1 MLSLDHVSFSVSTEN
16 GKKQILKDVSFS
28 VDKGETV
35 GLLGRNGAGKT
46 SILKCITGLWLYD
59 GGDIFACG
67 KNVKKSDNRSE
78 IAALI
83 GYPSLFPN
91 MTLQENIDYF
101 GILSLKEYDAR
112 AKELTD
118 ILNLSDVLNK
128 KVGTF
133 SSGMKQ
139 KACLLVA
146 LMQNPEILILDE
158 PTSMLDPIS
167 GFEIREFIK
176 NVKKSGISILISS
189 HNIAELEGLCE
200 RAVVVD
206 NGQITRFID
215 IKKANKRFLLEFAN
229 PDEMKKALTEAQD
242 FGIVIQDESSCFLL
256 GDATVLK
263 EFIFKTNP
271 ELRDIKNVNV
281 LENAYVNET

>member
-1 MLSLDHVSFSVSTEN
+1 MNAIIEIRNLSKKI

-46 SILKCITGLWLYD
+46 SILKCITGLWIYD
-59 GGDIFACG
+59 DGDIFVCG
-67 KNVKKSDNRSE
+67 KNIKKSDNRSE

-101 GILSLKEYDAR
+101 GTLSLKEYVVR

-118 ILNLSDVLNK
+118 ILNLSDVINK

-189 HNIAELEGLCE
+189 HNIGELEGLCE

-215 IKKANKRFLLEFAN
+215 IKKANKRFFLEFTN

-242 FGIVIQDESSCFLL
+242 FGIVIQDESSCVLL

>member
-1 MLSLDHVSFSVSTEN
+1 MNTIIEIRNLSKKI

-59 GGDIFACG
+59 GGDIFVCG

-118 ILNLSDVLNK
+118 ILNLSDVINK

-176 NVKKSGISILISS
+176 NIKKLGISILISS
-189 HNIAELEGLCE
+189 HNIDELEGLCE

-215 IKKANKRFLLEFAN
+215 IKKANKRFLLEFTN
-229 PDEMKKALTEAQD
+229 PNEMKKALTEAQD
-242 FGIVIQDESSCFLL
+242 FGIVIHDESSCFLL
-256 GDATVLK
+256 GDATILK

-271 ELRDIKNVNV
+271 DLRDIKNVNV

>member
-1 MLSLDHVSFSVSTEN
+1 
-16 GKKQILKDVSFS
+16 
-28 VDKGETV
+28 
-35 GLLGRNGAGKT
+35 
-46 SILKCITGLWLYD
+46 
-59 GGDIFACG
+59 
-67 KNVKKSDNRSE
+67 
-78 IAALI
+78 
-83 GYPSLFPN
+83 

-215 IKKANKRFLLEFAN
+215 IKKANKSFLLEFAN

-242 FGIVIQDESSCFLL
+242 FGIVIQDESSCVLL

>member
-1 MLSLDHVSFSVSTEN
+1 MNAIIEIRNLSKKI

-46 SILKCITGLWLYD
+46 SILKCITGLWIYD
-59 GGDIFACG
+59 DGDIFISG
-67 KNVKKSDNRSE
+67 KIVKKSDKRSG

-101 GILSLKEYDAR
+101 GTLSLNEYVVR

-128 KVGTF
+128 KVGTY

-176 NVKKSGISILISS
+176 SVKKTGISILISS
-189 HNIAELEGLCE
+189 HNIAELEGFCE

-229 PDEMKKALTEAQD
+229 HDEMKKALTKAQD
-242 FGIVIQDESSCFLL
+242 FGIVIQDESSCVLL

-263 EFIFKTNP
+263 DFIFKTNP

>member
-1 MLSLDHVSFSVSTEN
+1 MNAIIEIRNLSKKI

-46 SILKCITGLWLYD
+46 SILKCITGLWIYD
-59 GGDIFACG
+59 DGDIFVCG
-67 KNVKKSDNRSE
+67 KNVKKSDKRSG
-78 IAALI
+78 IAALV

-101 GILSLKEYDAR
+101 GTLSLKEYVAR

-176 NVKKSGISILISS
+176 SVKKTGISILISS

-215 IKKANKRFLLEFAN
+215 IKKANKRFLLEFTN
-229 PDEMKKALTEAQD
+229 PDEMKKALTKAQD
-242 FGIVIQDESSCFLL
+242 FGIVIQDESSCVLL

-263 EFIFKTNP
+263 EFIVKTNP
-271 ELRDIKNVNV
+271 DLRDITNVNV
-281 LENAYVNET
+281 LEDAYVNET

>member
-1 MLSLDHVSFSVSTEN
+1 MNAIIEIRNLSKKI

-46 SILKCITGLWLYD
+46 SILKCITGLWIYD
-59 GGDIFACG
+59 DGDIFVCG

-101 GILSLKEYDAR
+101 GTLSLKEYVVR

-118 ILNLSDVLNK
+118 ILNLSDVINK

-215 IKKANKRFLLEFAN
+215 IKKANKRFFLEFTN

-242 FGIVIQDESSCFLL
+242 FGIVIQDESSCVLL

>member
-1 MLSLDHVSFSVSTEN
+1 MNAIIEIRNLSKKI

-46 SILKCITGLWLYD
+46 SILKCITGLWIYD
-59 GGDIFACG
+59 DGDIFVCG

-101 GILSLKEYDAR
+101 GTLSLKEYVVR

-118 ILNLSDVLNK
+118 ILNLSDVINK

-189 HNIAELEGLCE
+189 HNIGELEGLCE

-215 IKKANKRFLLEFAN
+215 IKKANKRFLLEFTN

-242 FGIVIQDESSCFLL
+242 FGIVIQDESSCVLL

>member
-1 MLSLDHVSFSVSTEN
+1 MNAIIEIRNLSKKI

-59 GGDIFACG
+59 GGDIFVCG

-101 GILSLKEYDAR
+101 GILSLKEYNAR

-118 ILNLSDVLNK
+118 ILNLSDVINK

-176 NVKKSGISILISS
+176 NIKKLGISILISS

-215 IKKANKRFLLEFAN
+215 IKKANKSFLLEFAN

-242 FGIVIQDESSCFLL
+242 FGIVINDESSCVLL

-271 ELRDIKNVNV
+271 ELRDIKNVNI

>member
-1 MLSLDHVSFSVSTEN
+1 MNAIIEIRNLSKKI

-46 SILKCITGLWLYD
+46 SILKCITGLWIYD
-59 GGDIFACG
+59 DGDIFVCG

-101 GILSLKEYDAR
+101 GTLSLKEYVVR

-118 ILNLSDVLNK
+118 ILNLSDVINK

-215 IKKANKRFLLEFAN
+215 IKKANKRFLLEFTN
-229 PDEMKKALTEAQD
+229 PDEMKKTLTEAQD
-242 FGIVIQDESSCFLL
+242 FGIVIQDESSCVLL

>member
-1 MLSLDHVSFSVSTEN
+1 MNAIIEIRNLSKKI
-16 GKKQILKDVSFS
+16 GKRQILKDVSFS

-46 SILKCITGLWLYD
+46 SILKCITGLWIYD
-59 GGDIFACG
+59 DGDIFVCG
-67 KNVKKSDNRSE
+67 KNIKKSDNRSE

-101 GILSLKEYDAR
+101 GTLSLKEYVVR

-118 ILNLSDVLNK
+118 ILNLSDVINK

-176 NVKKSGISILISS
+176 NVKKLGISILISS

-215 IKKANKRFLLEFAN
+215 IKKANKRFFLEFTN

-242 FGIVIQDESSCFLL
+242 FGIVIQDESSCVLL

>member
-1 MLSLDHVSFSVSTEN
+1 MNAIIEIRNLSKKI

-59 GGDIFACG
+59 GGDIFVCG

-101 GILSLKEYDAR
+101 GILSLKEYNAR

-118 ILNLSDVLNK
+118 ILNLSDVINK

-176 NVKKSGISILISS
+176 NIKKLGISILISS

-215 IKKANKRFLLEFAN
+215 IKKANKSFLLEFAN

-242 FGIVIQDESSCFLL
+242 FGIVINDESSCVLL

>member
-1 MLSLDHVSFSVSTEN
+1 MSAIIEIRNLSKKI

-46 SILKCITGLWLYD
+46 SILKCITGLWIYD
-59 GGDIFACG
+59 DGDIFVCG

-101 GILSLKEYDAR
+101 GTLSLKEYVVR

-128 KVGTF
+128 KVGTY

-215 IKKANKRFLLEFAN
+215 IKKANRRFLLEFTN
-229 PDEMKKALTEAQD
+229 LDEMKKALTKAQD

-263 EFIFKTNP
+263 EFIIKTNP
-271 ELRDIKNVNV
+271 DLRDIKNVNV
-281 LENAYVNET
+281 LEDAYVNET

>member
-1 MLSLDHVSFSVSTEN
+1 MNAIIEIRNLSKKI

-59 GGDIFACG
+59 GGDIFVCG

-101 GILSLKEYDAR
+101 GILSLKEYVVR

-118 ILNLSDVLNK
+118 ILNLSDVINK

>member
-1 MLSLDHVSFSVSTEN
+1 MNAIIEIRNLSKKIE
-16 GKKQILKDVSFS
+16 KKQILKDVSFS

-59 GGDIFACG
+59 GGDIFVCG

-176 NVKKSGISILISS
+176 NIKKSGISILISS

-215 IKKANKRFLLEFAN
+215 IKKANKRFLLEFTN
-229 PDEMKKALTEAQD
+229 PNEMKKALTEAQD
-242 FGIVIQDESSCFLL
+242 FGIVIQDESSCVLL

-263 EFIFKTNP
+263 EFIFKANP

>member
-1 MLSLDHVSFSVSTEN
+1 MNTIIEIRNLSKKI

-59 GGDIFACG
+59 GGDIFVCG

-118 ILNLSDVLNK
+118 ILNLSDVINK

-176 NVKKSGISILISS
+176 NIKKLGISILISS
-189 HNIAELEGLCE
+189 HNIDELEGLCE

-215 IKKANKRFLLEFAN
+215 IKKANKRFLLEFTN

-242 FGIVIQDESSCFLL
+242 FGIVIQDESSCVLL

>member
-1 MLSLDHVSFSVSTEN
+1 MNAIIEIRNLSKKI

-46 SILKCITGLWLYD
+46 SILKCITGLWIYD
-59 GGDIFACG
+59 DGDIFVCG
-67 KNVKKSDNRSE
+67 KNVKKSDNHSE

-83 GYPSLFPN
+83 GYPSLFHN

-101 GILSLKEYDAR
+101 GILSLKEYVAR

-118 ILNLSDVLNK
+118 ILNLSDVINK

-263 EFIFKTNP
+263 EFIIKTNP

>member
-1 MLSLDHVSFSVSTEN
+1 MNAIIEIRNLSKKI

-46 SILKCITGLWLYD
+46 SILKCITGLWIYD
-59 GGDIFACG
+59 DGDIFVCG

-101 GILSLKEYDAR
+101 GTLSLKEYVVR

-118 ILNLSDVLNK
+118 ILNLSDVINK

>member
-1 MLSLDHVSFSVSTEN
+1 MNAIIEIRNLSKKI

-46 SILKCITGLWLYD
+46 SILKCITGLWIYD
-59 GGDIFACG
+59 DGDIFVYG

-101 GILSLKEYDAR
+101 GTLSLKEYVVR

-118 ILNLSDVLNK
+118 ILNLSDVINK

-215 IKKANKRFLLEFAN
+215 IKKANKRFLLEFTN
-229 PDEMKKALTEAQD
+229 SDEMKKALTEAQD
-242 FGIVIQDESSCFLL
+242 FGIVIQDESSCVLL

>member
-1 MLSLDHVSFSVSTEN
+1 MNAIIEIRNLSKKIR
-16 GKKQILKDVSFS
+16 KKQILKDVSFS

-35 GLLGRNGAGKT
+35 GLLGRYGAGKT

-59 GGDIFACG
+59 GGDIFISG
-67 KNVKKSDNRSE
+67 KIVKKSDKRSE

-83 GYPSLFPN
+83 GYPSLFLN

-167 GFEIREFIK
+167 GFEIREFIQ
-176 NVKKSGISILISS
+176 NIKKSGISILISS

-215 IKKANKRFLLEFAN
+215 IKKANKRFLLEFTN

-242 FGIVIQDESSCFLL
+242 FGIVIHDESSCFLL
-256 GDATVLK
+256 GDATILK

-271 ELRDIKNVNV
+271 DLRDIKNVNV

>member
-1 MLSLDHVSFSVSTEN
+1 MNAIIEIRNLSKKI

-59 GGDIFACG
+59 GGDIFVCG
-67 KNVKKSDNRSE
+67 KNVKKFDNRSE

-215 IKKANKRFLLEFAN
+215 IKKANKRFLLEFTN
-229 PDEMKKALTEAQD
+229 PNEMKKALTEAQD
-242 FGIVIQDESSCFLL
+242 FGIVIHDESSCFLL
-256 GDATVLK
+256 GDATILK

-271 ELRDIKNVNV
+271 DLRDIKNVNV

>member
-1 MLSLDHVSFSVSTEN
+1 MNTIIEIRNLSKKI

-59 GGDIFACG
+59 GGDIFVCG

-118 ILNLSDVLNK
+118 ILNLSDVINK

-176 NVKKSGISILISS
+176 NIKKLGISILISS
-189 HNIAELEGLCE
+189 HNIDELEGLCE

-215 IKKANKRFLLEFAN
+215 IKKANKRFLLEFTN

-242 FGIVIQDESSCFLL
+242 FGIVIHDESSCVLL

>member
-1 MLSLDHVSFSVSTEN
+1 MNAIIEIRNLSKKI

-46 SILKCITGLWLYD
+46 SILKCITGLWIYD
-59 GGDIFACG
+59 DGDIFVCG

-101 GILSLKEYDAR
+101 GTLSLKEYVVR

-118 ILNLSDVLNK
+118 ILNLSDVINK

-215 IKKANKRFLLEFAN
+215 IKKANKRFLLEFTN
-229 PDEMKKALTEAQD
+229 SDEMKKALTEAQD
-242 FGIVIQDESSCFLL
+242 FGIVIQDESSCVLL

-271 ELRDIKNVNV
+271 DLRDIKNVNV

>member
-1 MLSLDHVSFSVSTEN
+1 MSAIIEIRNLSKKI

-28 VDKGETV
+28 VNKGETV

-46 SILKCITGLWLYD
+46 SILKCITGLWIYD
-59 GGDIFACG
+59 DGDIFISG
-67 KNVKKSDNRSE
+67 KNVKKSDKRSG

-101 GILSLKEYDAR
+101 GTLSLKEYVVR

-128 KVGTF
+128 KVGTY

-167 GFEIREFIK
+167 GFEIRAFIK
-176 NVKKSGISILISS
+176 SVKKTGISILISS

-215 IKKANKRFLLEFAN
+215 IKKANRRFLLEFTN
-229 PDEMKKALTEAQD
+229 LDEMKKALTKAQD

-263 EFIFKTNP
+263 EFIIKTNP
-271 ELRDIKNVNV
+271 DLRDIKNVNV
-281 LENAYVNET
+281 LEDAYVNET

>member
-1 MLSLDHVSFSVSTEN
+1 MNTIIEIRNLSKKI

-59 GGDIFACG
+59 GGDIFVCG

-118 ILNLSDVLNK
+118 ILNLSDVINK

-167 GFEIREFIK
+167 GFIK
-176 NVKKSGISILISS
+176 NIKKLGISILISS
-189 HNIAELEGLCE
+189 HNIDELEGLCE

-215 IKKANKRFLLEFAN
+215 IKKANKRFLLEFTN
-229 PDEMKKALTEAQD
+229 PNEMKKALTEAQD
-242 FGIVIQDESSCFLL
+242 FGIVIHDESSCFLL
-256 GDATVLK
+256 GDATILK

-271 ELRDIKNVNV
+271 DLRDIKNVNV